1 MKEKLFDS
9 EAKVMEILWREGP
22 LPAKEISLIAADSI
36 GWNKNTTYTVIKKL
50 EAKGFIRRDE
60 PGFVC
65 TPLISEKDI
74 RKNETSSLLTRFFGG
89 SRKAL
94 FSALIEDEELTD
106 TEVEELKNLIDK
118 RLGANDD
125 KKAKKGAKPTD
136 KKH

>member
-106 TEVEELKNLIDK
+106 SEVEELKNLIDK
-118 RLGANDD
+118 RLGAKED
-125 KKAKKGAKPTD
+125 KKKDRK
-136 KKH
+136 